1 MSNNMSGTVEREL
14 SIAEGGGAN
23 NTSLGLLCVR
33 RSFFCRG
40 AILGNVGPPWGAEV
54 AVAYVQC
61 FLSVLQL
68 RKRRHPP
75 SRVG

>member
-1 MSNNMSGTVEREL
+1 MSGAVEREL

-40 AILGNVGPPWGAEV
+40 ALLGNVGPPSRAEV
-54 AVAYVQC
+54 AGV
-61 FLSVLQL
+61 
-68 RKRRHPP
+68 P
-75 SRVG
+75 